1 MQPFWP
7 KVIVKTA
14 LLVRTHPWI
23 KVMVKTALLMK
34 KPAAKPVLKSSL
46 KIPTKPTIATHEQ
59 TTKEKI
65 DLLNQKM
72 ALYKKGTIP
81 EGDFN
86 NDDKHKLWDRFHKQL
101 RKNDDA
107 SAAFESI
114 EGDGK
119 KAKKCKMLFAWIKDP
134 TWGKTF
140 SNMTRP
146 AVLLIVA
153 VNMKA
158 THKPY
163 GTL

>member
-1 MQPFWP
+1 MGS
-7 KVIVKTA
+7 KSK
-14 LLVRTHPWI
+14 
-23 KVMVKTALLMK
+23 LMK
-34 KPAAKPVLKSSL
+34 KPSAKPVLKSSL
-46 KIPTKPTIATHEQ
+46 KNPTTPAIATHEQ
-59 TTKEKI
+59 TTQEKI
-65 DLLNQKM
+65 NLLNQKM
-72 ALYKKGTIP
+72 EGYKNGTIP
-81 EGDFN
+81 LGDFN
-86 NDDKHKLWDRFHKQL
+86 ADDKHKLWDRFHKQL

-114 EGDGK
+114 EGSGK
-119 KAKKCKMLFAWIKDP
+119 EAKKCKMLFAWIKDP

-158 THKPY
+158 IHKPY

>member
-1 MQPFWP
+1 MGS
-7 KVIVKTA
+7 KSK
-14 LLVRTHPWI
+14 
-23 KVMVKTALLMK
+23 LMK
-34 KPAAKPVLKSSL
+34 KPSAKPVLKSSL
-46 KIPTKPTIATHEQ
+46 KNPTTPAIATHEQ
-59 TTKEKI
+59 TTQEKI
-65 DLLNQKM
+65 NLLNQKM
-72 ALYKKGTIP
+72 EGYKNGTIP
-81 EGDFN
+81 LGDFN
-86 NDDKHKLWDRFHKQL
+86 ADDKHKLWDRFHKQL

-114 EGDGK
+114 EGSGK
-119 KAKKCKMLFAWIKDP
+119 EAKKCKMLFVWIKDP